1 MTKST
6 SKAIKYVAACAL
18 IYCATALFGINS
30 YAAIPIQTWVQPSGA
45 AVYLVESPAIA
56 MLDVQIDFDAGS
68 RRDPASKAGL
78 ASVSA
83 SLAGKGIAARGGMP
97 ALDENALGEAWA
109 DLGAQFDASAGGDR
123 MSFS

>member
-1 MTKST
+1 MTFKASNTTKS
-6 SKAIKYVAACAL
+6 IAACAL

-30 YAAIPIQTWVQPSGA
+30 YAAIPIQKWVQPSGA
-45 AVYLVESPAIA
+45 TLYLVESPAIA

-83 SLAGKGIAARGGMP
+83 SLAGKGIAARGAMP

-109 DLGAQFDASAGGDR
+109 DLGGRQAGK
-123 MSFS
+123 